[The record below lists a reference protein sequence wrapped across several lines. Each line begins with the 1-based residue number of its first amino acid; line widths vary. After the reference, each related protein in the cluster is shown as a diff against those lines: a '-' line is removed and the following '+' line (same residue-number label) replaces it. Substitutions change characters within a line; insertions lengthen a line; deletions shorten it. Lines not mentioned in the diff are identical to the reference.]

1 MSATA
6 KANVTKP
13 ERIRAWLKD
22 NPDGGRASQIAGALK
37 ISTTEACTALHD
49 MHATGELVRCKVE
62 IPGGR
67 AEYHYRFSAT
77 AGSPRHGQPWRTM
90 TATSGPKP
98 PRPEPT
104 TRPRGEVPYPPKPAS
119 APATVLP
126 TLQAAPVVVQEPVV
140 STQNSVP
147 SLAPVE
153 QDSSPPSSSAG
164 EAARGAPS
172 PAAATGAESFTATSL
187 VEAIIELDEAIAPAK
202 AQASS
207 DWEPEPTPEP
217 PPPMQPRFG
226 LFSDGTLILE
236 NLPNLPPIIAIRRE
250 HTRALVDYL
259 RAVDQ

>member
-1 MSATA
+1 MSASE
-6 KANVTKP
+6 KATKSKP
-13 ERIRAWLKD
+13 ERIREWLRD
-22 NPDGGRASQIAGALK
+22 NPDGGRSGQIAGALK

-98 PRPEPT
+98 PRPEST
-104 TRPRGEVPYPPKPAS
+104 TRPRGEVTYPPKPVS

-126 TLQAAPVVVQEPVV
+126 AVQPERAVVQAPVVDTQDSVTAPVV
-140 STQNSVP
+140 DERTPLALCEALRDLEQALDPEAPPARPRESASTQSV
-147 SLAPVE
+147 A
-153 QDSSPPSSSAG
+153 
-164 EAARGAPS
+164 EA
-172 PAAATGAESFTATSL
+172 
-187 VEAIIELDEAIAPAK
+187 
-202 AQASS
+202 
-207 DWEPEPTPEP
+207 DWQPEPTPEP
-217 PPPMQPRFG
+217 PPPMTPRFG

-236 NLPNLPPIIAIRRE
+236 GLPNLPPIIAIRRE
-250 HTRALVDYL
+250 HTRQLVDYL